1 MSIRVE
7 KVNYIYGKGT
17 PYERKALDGVNL
29 EIHKGEFVGIIGHTG
44 SGKSTL
50 VQHLNGLLH
59 PSEGRVTVDGVDLA
73 GKDKETIAK
82 RHSVGMVFQYPEYQ
96 LFAESVIADVEY
108 GPRNLGWSNLDV
120 EYRSYEALKQVGI
133 GENLL
138 DVSPLSLSGGQK
150 RRVAIAGVLA
160 MAPKLLILDEPMA
173 GLDPSG
179 REEMLTLL
187 SKLYEE
193 RQISIVLV
201 SHNMDDVAKYADRI
215 LVMNEGELVLDG
227 VPKKVFHYQ
236 DELEQIGLGVPQMT
250 HLIHRLEK
258 ETGCRL
264 GDAITLEEGLPL
276 IEQWWHAKGTS
287 R

>member
-1 MSIRVE
+1 MAKVE
-7 KVNYIYGKGT
+7 YSK
-17 PYERKALDGVNL
+17 ERKIKNEDTIEKINKFLSREYL
-29 EIHKGEFVGIIGHTG
+29 E
-44 SGKSTL
+44 
-50 VQHLNGLLH
+50 
-59 PSEGRVTVDGVDLA
+59 
-73 GKDKETIAK
+73 
-82 RHSVGMVFQYPEYQ
+82 M
-96 LFAESVIADVEY
+96 
-108 GPRNLGWSNLDV
+108 
-120 EYRSYEALKQVGI
+120 
-133 GENLL
+133 
-138 DVSPLSLSGGQK
+138 
-150 RRVAIAGVLA
+150 
-160 MAPKLLILDEPMA
+160 
-173 GLDPSG
+173 
-179 REEMLTLL
+179 L

>member
-1 MSIRVE
+1 MIELKNVSYTYSV
-7 KVNYIYGKGT
+7 GS
-17 PYERKALDGVNL
+17 PYETEALKNVTLTVDDGD
-29 EIHKGEFVGIIGHTG
+29 FVGIIGHTG

-50 VQHLNGLLH
+50 LNIISGLVK
-59 PSEGRVTVDGVDLA
+59 PSGGSVIINGTDITKEKAPAKALS
-73 GKDKETIAK
+73 GK
-82 RHSVGMVFQYPEYQ
+82 VGIVFQYPEYQ